1 MIQCKHFTGNPRLK
15 TNCAL
20 VGSLSKRLR
29 SLHKIRLAA
38 RWQSPR
44 QHKLSNVEKSF
55 VDKSSW
61 GSRSIGLLPGPLNFG
76 HGHRGRIFHAIRPL
90 LHSTFTAAPIPRR
103 LGPDSSEIA
112 SKWAGHAS
120 IQGLAVLIVERLG
133 RPHARRALT
142 STHAVEA
149 IADLILTGCTFLSL

>member
-1 MIQCKHFTGNPRLK
+1 MRK
-15 TNCAL
+15 
-20 VGSLSKRLR
+20 SLNRTF
-29 SLHKIRLAA
+29 A
-38 RWQSPR
+38 RT
-44 QHKLSNVEKSF
+44 
-55 VDKSSW
+55 
-61 GSRSIGLLPGPLNFG
+61 LNFG
-76 HGHRGRIFHAIRPL
+76 HGHRGRIFHTIRPL

-149 IADLILTGCTFLSL
+149 IADLILTGADPQRRTLIHAKFLQ